1 MVQSHLKGRLIYE
14 RLHEILSAQI
24 YQRKKAGAPS
34 LGQQLMNLESSK
46 LDHLDAQNLILDL
59 EEMNKTPK
67 QMQSKKG
74 KGGDPGNFANN
85 LPGNNIPVIIQN
97 NSKM

>member
-1 MVQSHLKGRLIYE
+1 MIYE

-24 YQRKKAGAPS
+24 YQRRKAGAPS

-67 QMQSKKG
+67 QIQSKKG
-74 KGGDPGNFANN
+74 KGGDRGSFNNN
-85 LPGNNIPVIIQN
+85 LPTNHIPVII
-97 NSKM
+97 